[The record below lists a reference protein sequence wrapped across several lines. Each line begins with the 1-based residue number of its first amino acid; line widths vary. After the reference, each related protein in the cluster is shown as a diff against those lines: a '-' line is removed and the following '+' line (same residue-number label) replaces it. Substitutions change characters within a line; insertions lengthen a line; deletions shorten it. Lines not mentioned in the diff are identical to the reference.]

1 MSLNPQESE
10 EGSKSKKKKASRP
23 KEAVKER
30 EQTFLEEQ
38 ILRKYAT
45 LATKPSPEDQPSP
58 EEEELEV
65 ISQGAETPVDVEPHN
80 LEPEEGKLLEIE
92 HSDEE
97 PFEAALR
104 EIKVLGQELEEPDE
118 GPGEEELIEEQA
130 LEEVEYVEDETA
142 PVLGGEETAID
153 YRPGENEDIDK
164 AAREEEP
171 LEGSVD
177 VPNRVEPESPLHEIP
192 ASSEEVINALRRLN
206 EDVGQISEL
215 SAEEGN
221 IVEAYALAFLKI
233 MQPLTKTIT
242 VDPSILPREIGLV
255 ERANVIPQSELV
267 ILFDDGRMESFD
279 LTAVENRDLLVSV
292 IGNAIPK
299 FNNLIA
305 HQRSKIEKRIAF
317 LSDITKELQTIADS
331 LAVVG

>member
-10 EGSKSKKKKASRP
+10 EGSKSKKKTSRP

-30 EQTFLEEQ
+30 EQIFLEEQ

-45 LATKPSPEDQPSP
+45 LAAKPSPEDQPSP

-65 ISQGAETPVDVEPHN
+65 ISQEAEAPVVVEPHN

-92 HSDEE
+92 HTDEE

-104 EIKVLGQELEEPDE
+104 EIKVLGQGLEEPDE

-130 LEEVEYVEDETA
+130 LEEVEYVEDETT

-153 YRPGENEDIDK
+153 FRPGENEDVDK
-164 AAREEEP
+164 AAPEEEP
-171 LEGSVD
+171 LEDSVD
-177 VPNRVEPESPLHEIP
+177 VPNRVEPEPPLHGIP
-192 ASSEEVINALRRLN
+192 ASSEEVINALKRLN

-292 IGNAIPK
+292 IRNAIPK
-299 FNNLIA
+299 FNNLIT
-305 HQRSKIEKRIAF
+305 HQRNKIEKRIAF